1 MQYREIPNQWG
12 GKLTKR
18 QYQLA
23 RLPYHCGRC
32 GGQAG
37 SRVKLVAYI
46 PLEAGLSWRVSTRES
61 RLCGKCFLIV
71 VGELL
76 KNNANMARHHNMK
89 SPKLAYSYRV
99 DKEGIG
105 PRMVEAWDIPE

>member
-1 MQYREIPNQWG
+1 MLYR
-12 GKLTKR
+12 KLPCSWDGSLTER

-37 SRVKLVAYI
+37 SRVNLVAYI

-61 RLCGKCFLIV
+61 RLCGKCFPLV
-71 VGELL
+71 VDELL

-89 SPKLAYSYRV
+89 SPKLTYSYRV
-99 DKEGIG
+99 DEDGVG
-105 PRMVEAWDIPE
+105 SRMVEALEIPE